1 MIGVAL
7 VDIRHWFRIAYWAY
21 AAGLVLVI
29 AVDMRGFVGMGAQ
42 RWIDLG
48 VIQLQPSAL
57 MNVAMV
63 LALSRYFHSLSD
75 EDVGRIR
82 YWILPGLMVLVPAAL
97 VLKQPDLGT
106 ATMLLMGGASLFF
119 IAGMPLRFLLTA
131 AIAAA
136 AALPGSGIFCAIIKR
151 SDLHIPRPGQRPARR
166 RLSYP
171 AVKDRPRLRR
181 IVRQG
186 LPARQ
191 PEPS

>member
-1 MIGVAL
+1 MYCARRSGATPPAG
-7 VDIRHWFRIAYWAY
+7 FRARTTSLSFPCQPGPRYCLQM
-21 AAGLVLVI
+21 G
-29 AVDMRGFVGMGAQ
+29 RGAQ

-106 ATMLLMGGASLFF
+106 ATLLLMGGASLFF
-119 IAGMPLRFLLTA
+119 IAGMPL
-131 AIAAA
+131 
-136 AALPGSGIFCAIIKR
+136 
-151 SDLHIPRPGQRPARR
+151 
-166 RLSYP
+166 
-171 AVKDRPRLRR
+171 
-181 IVRQG
+181 
-186 LPARQ
+186 
-191 PEPS
+191 